1 MQAEHNG
8 ASQDRG
14 GIGPTARAA
23 LTGFLSVL
31 GPAPAAGLL
40 GTARLRVGSPGEL
53 LLREEETD
61 RVGLLIDGMLG
72 TVVSLPDGQMATIQ
86 YLTPVAFFGLPTIF
100 FPVSLSVHV
109 VRKATVI
116 ELDANEM
123 RRCAREFREFGW
135 FLSRQLAGAVCQVP
149 AIVAEFGFKTVTQR
163 VASHIISLAQPESP
177 TGNRTAYV
185 TQVALA
191 EHVGS
196 VREVIARSLRSLS
209 DDGMVSNGR
218 GSVRIIDEV
227 RLRVFAGKADA
238 ESLDHSPG
246 ARRDICIRQAVNFAV
261 TAGNIGGDG

>member
-1 MQAEHNG
+1 MQPWPMQAEHNG
-8 ASQDRG
+8 ANQDRG

-23 LTGFLSVL
+23 LTGFLSAV
-31 GPAPAAGLL
+31 GPAPAAWLL
-40 GTARLRVGSPGEL
+40 QSARQRVGSPGEL
-53 LLREEETD
+53 LLREDETD
-61 RVGLLIDGMLG
+61 HVGLLIDGMLG

-135 FLSRQLAGAVCQVP
+135 FLTRQLAGAVCRVP
-149 AIVAEFGFKTVTQR
+149 SIVEEFGFKTVTQR
-163 VASHIISLAQPESP
+163 VASHLISLAQPQSP
-177 TGNRTAYV
+177 TGDRTAYV

-196 VREVIARSLRSLS
+196 VREVISRSLRSLS
-209 DDGMVSNGR
+209 DDGMVFVGH
-218 GSVRIIDEV
+218 GSVRIIDEA
-227 RLRVFAGKADA
+227 RLRVLAG
-238 ESLDHSPG
+238 
-246 ARRDICIRQAVNFAV
+246 
-261 TAGNIGGDG
+261 